1 MMLFVDGLDYQ
12 LMQGQLQFST
22 GNERLCVNIELLSDL
37 VTEGVEEFNV
47 SLTTTEDRITF
58 MQPYVHVIISDN
70 NGEYNSTLP
79 CHILQV

>member
-22 GNERLCVNIELLSDL
+22 GNERLCINIELLSDL

-47 SLTTTEDRITF
+47 TLTTTEDRITF

-70 NGEYNSTLP
+70 NGELIKP
-79 CHILQV
+79 CIAILF